1 MAEPLEDKGL
11 LTEKLEEDR
20 QKMVV
25 QTAELKEEYDVLH
38 RVNASVQKNPLPWVI
53 AALLVGFLLS
63 RLTPGRKEVLVWNEP
78 FQRMPSRKVPLTPT
92 GSDNDEFSEMKQL
105 LSLTKWA
112 IGAYIIRI
120 LERRV
125 FQPIKHAPKW
135 LRSNH
140 ARGETERFLRQLRNW
155 IEKRGQSLPA
165 WWDRFN
171 RKNSFLSSLLQRTPF
186 EKLLSQFKAKPRRF
200 WDILL

>member
-1 MAEPLEDKGL
+1 MAEPVEDKGL
-11 LTEKLEEDR
+11 LTQKLEEDR

-38 RVNASVQKNPLPWVI
+38 RINASVHQNPLPWVI

-63 RLTPGRKEVLVWNEP
+63 RLALGRKEVLVWNEP
-78 FQRMPSRKVPLTPT
+78 FQRMPSRKVPLSST

-112 IGAYIIRI
+112 IAAYIIRI
-120 LERRV
+120 LESRV
-125 FQPIKHAPKW
+125 IQPIKHAPEW
-135 LRSNH
+135 LRSNRSRRK
-140 ARGETERFLRQLRNW
+140 AERFLHQLRNW
-155 IEKRGQSLPA
+155 IEKRRQSLPS
-165 WWDRFN
+165 WWDRLN

-186 EKLLSQFKAKPRRF
+186 EKLMWWFKVKPRRF
-200 WDILL
+200 SDIFS